1 LNAINSHLLVIRM
14 GLGIGQDDFSSSGSE
29 LPASLIDA
37 VARVLDSCDETSER
51 LHKAFLKL
59 SCSKSPKDD
68 WQALKAGTLVNLK
81 HDLDATKVVL
91 ELALDY
97 VAL

>member
-1 LNAINSHLLVIRM
+1 M
-14 GLGIGQDDFSSSGSE
+14 GLSIAQDDFSSSGSQ

-37 VARVLDSCDETSER
+37 VSCVLDSCDETSER
-51 LHKAFLKL
+51 LHKTFVKL
-59 SCSKSPKDD
+59 SCSSSPKDD
-68 WQALKAGTLVNLK
+68 WRALKTGTLLNLR
-81 HDLDATKVVL
+81 HDLDASKVVL